1 MCQLDEGLDSIQR
14 YGGIRVHKPVIAHF
28 HEPGVQHMLQEPP
41 HKLQDIDS
49 GCKNQPAFEQS
60 GYSPASAGLSAL
72 AHSGKL
78 QGSHGFFV
86 IVFHHSALLSVE
98 GLYWMGVQFREIW
111 QRIGSLATYRDFNF
125 GRILKTALFLPRS
138 GLLEPSVELTGRNRR
153 GYRYQG
159 VMDSP
164 ALDSDIFNGVW
175 VWELPF

>member
-1 MCQLDEGLDSIQR
+1 
-14 YGGIRVHKPVIAHF
+14 
-28 HEPGVQHMLQEPP
+28 
-41 HKLQDIDS
+41 
-49 GCKNQPAFEQS
+49 
-60 GYSPASAGLSAL
+60 
-72 AHSGKL
+72 
-78 QGSHGFFV
+78 
-86 IVFHHSALLSVE
+86 
-98 GLYWMGVQFREIW
+98 MGVQFREIW